1 MAYIARM
8 GCSTARGWEMLARL
22 EMRVFATSGLS
33 GSHFVIGL
41 VAKMHLLHTRL
52 IPCMREGIPIAPST
66 GGGCEIH

>member
-1 MAYIARM
+1 MKINNQM
-8 GCSTARGWEMLARL
+8 VIDVVNQV
-22 EMRVFATSGLS
+22 RVPRATSGLS

-52 IPCMREGIPIAPST
+52 IPCMREGIPIVPST